1 MDQNLAQDI
10 RFTHGLINY
19 LVASYQGRMTFF
31 SSLDSLAYQG
41 TPLEE
46 IDRSRKV
53 FDRALKWKNSIWKH
67 ELLFSSAWKTP
78 ESFESENTVDS
89 LLNLLPELENIA
101 RALLQI
107 LVDPKT
113 PDSPE
118 QIKFLIA
125 AYARHAYGQEYY
137 IRGFLEY
144 ATVLSDPKIAAQFN
158 LALPGALD
166 EVESAKYFIT
176 SYNNAQVP
184 LPSLLGLLQQVTLLL
199 PCVFRTHIHDINLL
213 TAPLRGG
220 VGLEQIGFDEAE
232 AARWQQIGLSPGP
245 AGYWRAYGM
254 SPDESATWIQ
264 NGFTAAAI
272 AAPWRF
278 RQFTPAVAISWVQR
292 GFSAQ
297 LAQPWFQAGSDP
309 DQALGFIQQGV
320 EHPAQLKR

>member
-1 MDQNLAQDI
+1 
-10 RFTHGLINY
+10 
-19 LVASYQGRMTFF
+19 MTFF
-31 SSLDSLAYQG
+31 STLDSLGYEG

-53 FDRALKWKNSIWKH
+53 FERALKWRTSIWKH
-67 ELLFSSAWKTP
+67 ELLFSSSWKSP
-78 ESFESENTVDS
+78 ESFESENTVS
-89 LLNLLPELENIA
+89 ALLNLLPELENVA

-113 PDSPE
+113 PENPE

-125 AYARHAYGQEYY
+125 AYARHASAQEHY

-144 ATVLSDPKIAAQFN
+144 AAVLSDPQIAAQFN
-158 LALPGALD
+158 MALPGALE
-166 EVESAKYFIT
+166 EVESSKSFIST
-176 SYNNAQVP
+176 YKAGQIP
-184 LPSLLGLLQQVTLLL
+184 LTNFLGTLQQATLLL

-220 VGLEQIGFDEAE
+220 IGFEQLGIDGSEAM
-232 AARWQQIGLSPGP
+232 RWQQLGLAPGP
-245 AGYWRAYGM
+245 AGYWMSYGM
-254 SPDESATWIQ
+254 GPEEAATWMQ

-278 RQFTPAVAISWVQR
+278 RQFPPAVAIAWVQR
-292 GFSAQ
+292 GFAPQ
-297 LAQPWFQAGSDP
+297 IAQPWFQAGSDP